1 MYNNDNIL
9 IEQLGIDLFAG
20 ESLCEFAT
28 VARDYTNNLTVAVN
42 PDSRK
47 KFGNSQ
53 YFKVYDSSEPKKA
66 SRILRIKFRTNEY
79 IIHSNPKNL
88 KTWNMNGDDIDNL
101 ISLLNSPSKRDLG
114 YSVWQSLIISF
125 NYETGLDKIDTIQ
138 NYYINPKYPEYLP
151 IDLKIPNYEDGII
164 YEKDKNKKKRY

>member
-42 PDSRK
+42 PDSRR

-53 YFKVYDSSEPKKA
+53 YFKVYDSSEPKKQVIYLELNLE
-66 SRILRIKFRTNEY
+66 RMNILFI
-79 IIHSNPKNL
+79 
-88 KTWNMNGDDIDNL
+88 L
-101 ISLLNSPSKRDLG
+101 I
-114 YSVWQSLIISF
+114 Q
-125 NYETGLDKIDTIQ
+125 KI
-138 NYYINPKYPEYLP
+138 
-151 IDLKIPNYEDGII
+151 
-164 YEKDKNKKKRY
+164 